1 MAYQNELYHHGILG
15 MKWGVRRYQN
25 KDGSLTP
32 SGKKRY
38 AKLNSELNKL
48 RPGASN
54 TRQSEYNKHMGV
66 SDDELKARINRLK
79 LEDEYAQL
87 ASKLNPKKVKDGESF
102 VVKAGKYAAKS
113 IFDAWVKKTFELDD
127 QGKKKDGKQG
137 KQDSSNKNNNK
148 PGDSKTRNDPKAKTD
163 AYRDDGCD
171 MGLADYPIGDKIYVH
186 HMNPITPEM
195 VEENDPVL
203 FEPEFL
209 ICVSYQTHNAIHYG
223 DKSLLP
229 QEPIQRE
236 PNDTCPWRK

>member
-148 PGDSKTRNDPKAKTD
+148 PGDSKTRNDPKATTD
-163 AYRDDGCD
+163 AYREKNKRLELQIEREELKRKKKAQNEQYKEEDREKRAYRKATRTTDP
-171 MGLADYPIGDKIYVH
+171 Y
-186 HMNPITPEM
+186 NPYW
-195 VEENDPVL
+195 L
-203 FEPEFL
+203 
-209 ICVSYQTHNAIHYG
+209 Y
-223 DKSLLP
+223 
-229 QEPIQRE
+229 
-236 PNDTCPWRK
+236 

>member
-148 PGDSKTRNDPKAKTD
+148 PGDSETRNDPKAETD
-163 AYRDDGCD
+163 AYREKNKRLELQIEREELKRKKKAQNEQYKEEDREKRAYRKTTRTTDP
-171 MGLADYPIGDKIYVH
+171 Y
-186 HMNPITPEM
+186 NPYW
-195 VEENDPVL
+195 L
-203 FEPEFL
+203 
-209 ICVSYQTHNAIHYG
+209 Y
-223 DKSLLP
+223 
-229 QEPIQRE
+229 
-236 PNDTCPWRK
+236 

>member
-87 ASKLNPKKVKDGESF
+87 ASKLNSKKVKDGESF

-148 PGDSKTRNDPKAKTD
+148 PGDSTTRNDPKAKTD
-163 AYRDDGCD
+163 AYREKNKWLELQIEREELKRKKKAQNEQYEEEDREKRAYRKATRTTDP
-171 MGLADYPIGDKIYVH
+171 Y
-186 HMNPITPEM
+186 NPYW
-195 VEENDPVL
+195 L
-203 FEPEFL
+203 
-209 ICVSYQTHNAIHYG
+209 Y
-223 DKSLLP
+223 
-229 QEPIQRE
+229 
-236 PNDTCPWRK
+236 

>member
-127 QGKKKDGKQG
+127 QGKKKDGNQG

-148 PGDSKTRNDPKAKTD
+148 PGDSKTRNDPKAQAD
-163 AYRDDGCD
+163 AYREKNKRLELQIEREELKRKKKAQNEQYKEEDREKRAYRKATRTTDP
-171 MGLADYPIGDKIYVH
+171 Y
-186 HMNPITPEM
+186 NPYW
-195 VEENDPVL
+195 L
-203 FEPEFL
+203 
-209 ICVSYQTHNAIHYG
+209 Y
-223 DKSLLP
+223 
-229 QEPIQRE
+229 
-236 PNDTCPWRK
+236 

>member
-113 IFDAWVKKTFELDD
+113 IFDAWVKKTFELND

-148 PGDSKTRNDPKAKTD
+148 PGDSKTGNDPKATTD
-163 AYRDDGCD
+163 AYREKNKRLELQIEREELKRKKKAQNEQYKEEDREKRAYREATRTTDP
-171 MGLADYPIGDKIYVH
+171 Y
-186 HMNPITPEM
+186 NPYW
-195 VEENDPVL
+195 L
-203 FEPEFL
+203 
-209 ICVSYQTHNAIHYG
+209 Y
-223 DKSLLP
+223 
-229 QEPIQRE
+229 
-236 PNDTCPWRK
+236 